1 MTRSTF
7 APKISLPE
15 LARRWGWPASRLYR
29 LCAAQRIPH
38 VRIAGRSSSEIFF
51 EEAALE
57 TWLAE
62 RRRATATPR
71 VGVRGVRSRAEE
83 CAVLGI
89 EEHHEFS

>member
-1 MTRSTF
+1 MKTSTL

-62 RRRATATPR
+62 RRRATVTPR
-71 VGVRGVRSRAEE
+71 VSARGARSRADE
-83 CAVLGI
+83 CALLGI
-89 EEHHEFS
+89 PEAHEFS